1 MIAKNLRVRVHAR
14 GVANNLT
21 SKICSAPDFASPR
34 RMGGAGNGRD
44 WMRSPSGWV
53 GSAVAVTLSLTLAL
67 LAGCAGLVAGTSIPP
82 PAGGLQ
88 VATPL
93 IAGGY
98 LGASHSPNLRAPR
111 QTSPHTLGTVR

>member
-53 GSAVAVTLSLTLAL
+53 GSAVAVMLSLTLAL
-67 LAGCAGLVAGTSIPP
+67 LAGCAGLVSGTSTPP

-88 VATPL
+88 VATTSL
-93 IAGGY
+93 AVGSMGASYSATLQAAGG
-98 LGASHSPNLRAPR
+98 
-111 QTSPHTLGTVR
+111 TSPYTWSTV